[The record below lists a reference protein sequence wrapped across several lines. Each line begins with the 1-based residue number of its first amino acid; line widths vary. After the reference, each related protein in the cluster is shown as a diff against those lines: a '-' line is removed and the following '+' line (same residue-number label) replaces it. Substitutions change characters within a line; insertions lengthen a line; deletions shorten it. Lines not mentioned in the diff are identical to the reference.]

1 VHAQD
6 KTLRLYV
13 ASSNPGKL
21 REYRALAEPAGA
33 SVDLAF
39 IPIFDSLAVYEE
51 IWPTFAEN
59 AAGKALHFSQFAE
72 GVVIADDSGL
82 VVPALG
88 GAPGVLSARYAGPGA
103 SDAER
108 LQKLL
113 GEMRGKKGEDRRARF
128 VCVAA
133 VAESGKMRGLFSASA
148 EGILL
153 DEPRGHD
160 GFGYDP
166 IFFFPALGKTYAE
179 ISREE
184 KNLHSHRGKAFRKAI
199 DFLLAVSDAHS
210 ERL

>member
-21 REYRALAEPAGA
+21 RKYRALAEPAGA

>member
-1 VHAQD
+1 MHAQD

-88 GAPGVLSARYAGPGA
+88 GAPGVAGLRDDEVWLTGTV
-103 SDAER
+103 
-108 LQKLL
+108 
-113 GEMRGKKGEDRRARF
+113 RRAAPVADGSSRRGSWCWPAGAPRRR
-128 VCVAA
+128 CV
-133 VAESGKMRGLFSASA
+133 RPL
-148 EGILL
+148 
-153 DEPRGHD
+153 
-160 GFGYDP
+160 
-166 IFFFPALGKTYAE
+166 
-179 ISREE
+179 
-184 KNLHSHRGKAFRKAI
+184 
-199 DFLLAVSDAHS
+199 
-210 ERL
+210 

>member
-1 VHAQD
+1 M
-6 KTLRLYV
+6 

-199 DFLLAVSDAHS
+199 DFLLAVNDAHS